1 MVAHNL
7 CLLRQNLLL
16 NLIKIV
22 HLVFAEREAIK
33 RILIMQLKKFLE
45 FLLRHRVTLQFCDIC
60 MAKVDYVHGQRI
72 Y

>member
-1 MVAHNL
+1 MVAYNL